1 MGANVQVALISIIG
15 ILITTLGA
23 VLVALIQSRKATT
36 PPDDEPWDERD
47 ILQRMWELISETHTQ
62 ERTIEELRGNVSALS
77 VENTRLKEEIVL
89 LHRKLREKIEGDE
102 HGG

>member
-1 MGANVQVALISIIG
+1 MSPSVQVALISIIG

-23 VLVALIQSRKATT
+23 VLVAFIQAKKPTS
-36 PPDDEPWDERD
+36 PPEDEPWDERD
-47 ILQRMWELISETHTQ
+47 ILQRMWELITETHTQ
-62 ERTIEELRGNVSALS
+62 EKTIEELRGNVSALS

-102 HGG
+102 SGG